1 MICDI
6 DGCLGPESTAP
17 LEADLLARVAEY
29 NVRAKRDGDRPV
41 VTVCSGRPLP
51 YAEAIC
57 RLISN
62 DTLPCVCEMGVWMLD
77 LASHEYLMDPAITP
91 AQLAG
96 VRAAQ
101 AWIERELLPR
111 GVLIQPGKSASI
123 SLWHRDTDYLMGLK
137 PSLVSKFAAE
147 GWPLRVSSTVAWV
160 NCDLAHVSK
169 ATGLARFKAR
179 TGLTADRLAGIGD
192 TTGDMAIREHVAFF
206 ACPANAQP
214 ELKRHADYV
223 SPFAEV
229 AGVLDI
235 LERLRG

>member
-1 MICDI
+1 
-6 DGCLGPESTAP
+6 
-17 LEADLLARVAEY
+17 
-29 NVRAKRDGDRPV
+29 
-41 VTVCSGRPLP
+41 
-51 YAEAIC
+51 
-57 RLISN
+57 
-62 DTLPCVCEMGVWMLD
+62 
-77 LASHEYLMDPAITP
+77 
-91 AQLAG
+91 
-96 VRAAQ
+96 
-101 AWIERELLPR
+101 
-111 GVLIQPGKSASI
+111 
-123 SLWHRDTDYLMGLK
+123 
-137 PSLVSKFAAE
+137 
-147 GWPLRVSSTVAWV
+147 VAWV

-179 TGLTADRLAGIGD
+179 TGLVAERLAGIGD